1 MQFQPFNSIMISNQ
15 SWNFLK
21 VEFEKP
27 YFSDLMTFVNAEFEK
42 NPTGIFP
49 KKEQIFRAFDSCNFE
64 DVKVVIL
71 GQDPYPTK
79 GHAHGLCFSVQP
91 DLKKLPKSLINIF
104 KELDADSN
112 LVSKRSNDQRNG
124 DLTHWAK
131 QGVFLLNSIL
141 TVREGEPMSHANKGW
156 ELFTDAVLK
165 HISENREGV
174 VFLLWGSKAI
184 EKVSHLNL
192 AKHLVLTSVHPS
204 PLSAYRGFFGCN
216 HFSKANQFI
225 AKNGEVEINWQLFC

>member
-1 MQFQPFNSIMISNQ
+1 MISNQ

-21 VEFEKP
+21 AEFEKP

-49 KKEQIFRAFDSCNFE
+49 KKEQIFCAFDSCNFE

-71 GQDPYPTK
+71 GQDPYPTE

-104 KELDADSN
+104 KEIDADSN
-112 LVSKRSNDQRNG
+112 LVSKRSSDQRNG

-174 VFLLWGSKAI
+174 VFMLWGSKAI

-192 AKHLVLTSVHPS
+192 TKHLVLTSVHPS

-225 AKNGEVEINWQLFC
+225 SQNGGVEINW